1 MKNDNVRKV
10 FYIKDMEKKEKKI
23 PVSRSK
29 TAFKERERERKE
41 KERAEREKAKAVM
54 EENLAD
60 ENETQENETQE
71 TEKKPFSWKLAA
83 GILAGVVITGA
94 AGYVGMSMKYQNTY
108 LPGTCING
116 MNAAGMSPKAVEEAM
131 AKEAG
136 DYSLR
141 LVLRNDASENI
152 EGSAIGLNTVFDGS
166 LENILKQQ
174 NPYTWPIHMIKGEN
188 YEIET
193 MLAYEDE
200 ALDQAVD
207 SLNAMD
213 PAHVT
218 APENAHLSDYI
229 KGEGYSV
236 IPETEGDQL
245 NPEKVKEEVKAA
257 INDLKEEID
266 LDELGCYEEPAVRSD
281 DESLTAMA
289 DSLNHYVNMTVTYT
303 MGSKNEILD
312 GEQIHTWL
320 SYSDGQV
327 TVDEGKISEYVKSLA
342 SKYNT
347 AYTKRT
353 FKTSYGPEVEV
364 SGVYGWRIDQQA
376 EAAALKEALAEGK
389 NVTKEPAYAQK
400 AASHDGNDYG
410 NTYAEVNLTAQHM
423 YFYKDGKKILESDF
437 VSGNVSKGYT
447 TPPGLFSLTY
457 KQRDATLKGQ
467 GYANPVKFWMPFNG
481 GIGFHDA
488 SWRNT
493 FGGTIYKKNGSHG
506 CVNMPYAAAKTL
518 FENVYAGMPVIC
530 YNLAGTEN
538 AQSSKASGKD
548 DTAVPAQPTTAAQ
561 PTQAPSQTQPAE
573 TQAPATD
580 PAGPGETTKA
590 PETAAPTQAP
600 SESAIVQ
607 PIETTSPAEN
617 ATKEVGPAFTTEAP
631 AEEIGPGV

>member
-1 MKNDNVRKV
+1 
-10 FYIKDMEKKEKKI
+10 MEEKEKRV

-29 TAFKERERERKE
+29 AAFKEREREK
-41 KERAEREKAKAVM
+41 KEREKTEKTKAVK
-54 EENLAD
+54 EENREVEKEQPEA
-60 ENETQENETQE
+60 
-71 TEKKPFSWKLAA
+71 EKKPFPWKVAA
-83 GILAGVVITGA
+83 GVLAGVVVVGA

-108 LPGTCING
+108 LPNTRING
-116 MNAAGMSPKAVEEAM
+116 MDAGGMTASAVEEAM
-131 AKEAG
+131 SKEA
-136 DYSLR
+136 DIYSLK
-141 LVLRNDASENI
+141 LAMRNDVSETI
-152 EGSAIGLNTVFDGS
+152 EGNTIGLHTVFDGS
-166 LENILKQQ
+166 LENILKAQ
-174 NPYTWPIHMIKGEN
+174 NPYTWPLRMMTGEN

-193 MLAYEDE
+193 MISYEE
-200 ALDQAVD
+200 TALEDAVD
-207 SLNAMD
+207 QLKALN
-213 PAHVT
+213 PANVT
-218 APENAHLSDYI
+218 APENARLSDYI

-236 IPETEGDQL
+236 IPEVEGDRL
-245 NPEKVKEEVKAA
+245 KPEKVKEEVKAA
-257 INDLKEEID
+257 INELKEEID

-467 GYANPVKFWMPFNG
+467 GYASPVKFWMPFNG

>member
-1 MKNDNVRKV
+1 
-10 FYIKDMEKKEKKI
+10 MEEKEKRV

-29 TAFKERERERKE
+29 AAFKEREREK
-41 KERAEREKAKAVM
+41 KEREKTEKTKAVK
-54 EENLAD
+54 EENREVEKEQPEA
-60 ENETQENETQE
+60 
-71 TEKKPFSWKLAA
+71 EKKPFPWKVAA
-83 GILAGVVITGA
+83 GVLAGVVVVGA

-108 LPGTCING
+108 LPNTRING
-116 MNAAGMSPKAVEEAM
+116 MDAGGMTASAVEEAM
-131 AKEAG
+131 SKEA
-136 DYSLR
+136 DIYSLK
-141 LVLRNDASENI
+141 LAMRNDASETI
-152 EGSAIGLNTVFDGS
+152 EGNTIGLHTVFDGS
-166 LENILKQQ
+166 LENILKAQ
-174 NPYTWPIHMIKGEN
+174 NPYTWPLRMMTGEN

-193 MLAYEDE
+193 MISYEE
-200 ALDQAVD
+200 TALEDAVEQLKA
-207 SLNAMD
+207 LN
-213 PAHVT
+213 PANVT
-218 APENAHLSDYI
+218 APENARLSDYI

-236 IPETEGDQL
+236 IPEVEGDRL
-245 NPEKVKEEVKAA
+245 KPEKVKEEVKAA
-257 INDLKEEID
+257 INELKEEID

-467 GYANPVKFWMPFNG
+467 GYASPVKFWMPFNG

-548 DTAVPAQPTTAAQ
+548 DTAVPAQPTTVAQ

>member
-1 MKNDNVRKV
+1 
-10 FYIKDMEKKEKKI
+10 MEEKEKRV

-29 TAFKERERERKE
+29 AAFKEREREK
-41 KERAEREKAKAVM
+41 KEREKTEKTKAVK
-54 EENLAD
+54 EENREVEKEQPEA
-60 ENETQENETQE
+60 
-71 TEKKPFSWKLAA
+71 EKKPFPWKVAA
-83 GILAGVVITGA
+83 GVLAGVVVVGA

-108 LPGTCING
+108 LPNTRING
-116 MNAAGMSPKAVEEAM
+116 MDAGGMTASAVEEAM
-131 AKEAG
+131 SKEA
-136 DYSLR
+136 DIYSLK
-141 LVLRNDASENI
+141 LAMRNDASETI
-152 EGSAIGLNTVFDGS
+152 EGNTIGLHTVFDGS
-166 LENILKQQ
+166 LENILKAQ
-174 NPYTWPIHMIKGEN
+174 NPYTWPLRMMTGEN

-193 MLAYEDE
+193 MISYEE
-200 ALDQAVD
+200 TALEDAVD
-207 SLNAMD
+207 QLKALN
-213 PAHVT
+213 PANVT
-218 APENAHLSDYI
+218 APENARLSDYI

-236 IPETEGDQL
+236 IPEVEGDRL
-245 NPEKVKEEVKAA
+245 KPEKVKEEVKAA
-257 INDLKEEID
+257 INELKEEID

-467 GYANPVKFWMPFNG
+467 GYASPVKFWMPFNG

-548 DTAVPAQPTTAAQ
+548 DTAVPAQPTTVAQ

>member
-1 MKNDNVRKV
+1 
-10 FYIKDMEKKEKKI
+10 MEEKEKRV

-29 TAFKERERERKE
+29 AAFKEREREK
-41 KERAEREKAKAVM
+41 KEREKTEKTKAVK
-54 EENLAD
+54 EENREVEKEQPEA
-60 ENETQENETQE
+60 
-71 TEKKPFSWKLAA
+71 EKKPFPWKVAA
-83 GILAGVVITGA
+83 GVLAGVVVVGA

-108 LPGTCING
+108 LPNTRING
-116 MNAAGMSPKAVEEAM
+116 MDAGGMTASAVEEAM
-131 AKEAG
+131 SKEA
-136 DYSLR
+136 DIYSLK
-141 LVLRNDASENI
+141 LAMRNDASETI
-152 EGSAIGLNTVFDGS
+152 EGNTIGLHTVFDGS
-166 LENILKQQ
+166 LENILKAQ
-174 NPYTWPIHMIKGEN
+174 NPYTWPLRMMTGEN

-193 MLAYEDE
+193 MISYEE
-200 ALDQAVD
+200 TALEDAVD
-207 SLNAMD
+207 QLKALN
-213 PAHVT
+213 PANVT
-218 APENAHLSDYI
+218 APENARLSDYI

-236 IPETEGDQL
+236 IPEVEGDRL
-245 NPEKVKEEVKAA
+245 KPEKVKEEVKAA
-257 INDLKEEID
+257 INELKEEID

-467 GYANPVKFWMPFNG
+467 GYASPVKFWMPFNG